1 VAAGELKG
9 KRQKATAVTVTIS
22 LPANVFVVQRGEER
36 TGEERKGQERRGEER
51 RGEEKRGEGR

>member
-36 TGEERKGQERRGEER
+36 RE
-51 RGEEKRGEGR
+51 EEKRGEERCAAEQLLWCMDGQL